1 VSLQVGDRVQF
12 SAKFLRSTG
21 QYTGPV
27 PFLKGTIEEIQ
38 PLGAGKD
45 PLMLAT
51 IKWEG
56 DPDEEEP
63 KRVNVKN
70 LKKVGQLEAD

>member
-12 SAKFLRSTG
+12 SAKFLRSTA

-27 PFLKGTIEEIQ
+27 PFLKGTIKELQ

-45 PLMLAT
+45 PTVLAT
-51 IKWEG
+51 IDWDSDDWSG
-56 DPDEEEP
+56 
-63 KRVNVKN
+63 RVNVKN